1 MTSEEPVIRSPEWPA
16 PSLFPIFL
24 KLEGRL
30 CLVVGAGTVGE
41 SKIEGLLAAGAR
53 VRVAAPRA
61 TEAVVE
67 LARTGRI
74 VWEARRVE
82 PADLDGA
89 FLVIVATAS
98 RELNEW
104 VFQEAERRGVLCNVV
119 DEPRRCDF
127 YYPAVA
133 RRGAL
138 QIAISTA
145 GHSPALAQR
154 LKREIEEH
162 LPPEY
167 EHWVEELGRKR
178 QRLFRRTMDPE
189 RRRRLLHRLA
199 ARERFER
206 FLKSGVGNR
215 ESGVGKDQPGPSH
228 QALRR
233 IPSPESRAPN
243 PEPPAANPTK
253 VHLVAA
259 GPGDPDL
266 LTMKAQRILGEAD
279 VVLHDD
285 LVTPEVLAK
294 VSPRA
299 SVFNVGKRCGPK
311 NISQEEINSTVVAYA
326 RSGLRV
332 ARLKGGDPLIFGRAG
347 EEIRALREAGVDFEI
362 VPGVTAPL
370 GAAAAAGIPLTE
382 RGMASSVV
390 FLTGHHSAS
399 RARSELGW
407 PGSIRPDT
415 TVVVYMP
422 GDDYAGLAAELCAR
436 GCDFETACV
445 IVSGAST
452 AQQQTHVTTLRELP
466 SAPRL
471 PSPKL
476 LIVGAVAASA
486 VTGTRDTL
494 LPTPDL
500 AATRP

>member
-1 MTSEEPVIRSPEWPA
+1 
-16 PSLFPIFL
+16 
-24 KLEGRL
+24 
-30 CLVVGAGTVGE
+30 
-41 SKIEGLLAAGAR
+41 
-53 VRVAAPRA
+53 
-61 TEAVVE
+61 
-67 LARTGRI
+67 
-74 VWEARRVE
+74 
-82 PADLDGA
+82 
-89 FLVIVATAS
+89 
-98 RELNEW
+98 
-104 VFQEAERRGVLCNVV
+104 
-119 DEPRRCDF
+119 
-127 YYPAVA
+127 
-133 RRGAL
+133 
-138 QIAISTA
+138 
-145 GHSPALAQR
+145 
-154 LKREIEEH
+154 
-162 LPPEY
+162 
-167 EHWVEELGRKR
+167 
-178 QRLFRRTMDPE
+178 
-189 RRRRLLHRLA
+189 
-199 ARERFER
+199 
-206 FLKSGVGNR
+206 
-215 ESGVGKDQPGPSH
+215 
-228 QALRR
+228 
-233 IPSPESRAPN
+233 
-243 PEPPAANPTK
+243 
-253 VHLVAA
+253 
-259 GPGDPDL
+259 
-266 LTMKAQRILGEAD
+266 MKAQRILGEAD

-285 LVTPEVLAK
+285 LVTAEVLAK

-299 SVFNVGKRCGPK
+299 SIFSVGKRCGPK
-311 NISQEEINSTVVAYA
+311 NISQEEINSTMIAYA

-332 ARLKGGDPLIFGRAG
+332 ARLQGGDPLIFGRAG
-347 EEIRALREAGVDFEI
+347 EEIRALREAGVDLEI